1 MNLLTI
7 FTPSYNRAYILP
19 KLYESLKRQTD
30 KRFEW
35 VIVDD
40 GSVDDT
46 ESLVNGWINE
56 SLININYQKQQ
67 NQGKHIAINTGVEMA
82 NGELFFI
89 VDSDDQLTLNA
100 VEKVFIFWNSHKTDE
115 NISGILS
122 YRQFPDGKRVG
133 SALPSYVKQCKL
145 RESSSKYGSIG
156 DKVVI
161 YRTELFRKF
170 KFPKFANECFLGESY
185 VYNQI
190 DDIADM
196 LVMNEMI
203 YIFDYQLDGLSQN
216 FRNLYRK
223 SPLGFQAMF
232 IQGQKYC
239 PDWKS
244 ALKNK
249 AHICCL
255 AIHNHNLLKV
265 ISHCGLSF
273 VLAFPIGLL
282 LYLKIFIMKIS
293 DVKPFMEKS

>member
-100 VEKVFIFWNSHKTDE
+100 VERYLFF
-115 NISGILS
+115 GI
-122 YRQFPDGKRVG
+122 
-133 SALPSYVKQCKL
+133 
-145 RESSSKYGSIG
+145 
-156 DKVVI
+156 VI
-161 YRTELFRKF
+161 RL
-170 KFPKFANECFLGESY
+170 
-185 VYNQI
+185 
-190 DDIADM
+190 
-196 LVMNEMI
+196 
-203 YIFDYQLDGLSQN
+203 
-216 FRNLYRK
+216 
-223 SPLGFQAMF
+223 
-232 IQGQKYC
+232 
-239 PDWKS
+239 
-244 ALKNK
+244 
-249 AHICCL
+249 
-255 AIHNHNLLKV
+255 
-265 ISHCGLSF
+265 
-273 VLAFPIGLL
+273 
-282 LYLKIFIMKIS
+282 MKI
-293 DVKPFMEKS
+293 